1 MAQPSE
7 ARCVCL
13 EDQPAPPSPPTH
25 LLTLPVS
32 LLTACNK
39 GPWTE
44 EEDQII
50 LERVQQH
57 GTKWAKISGLYLPDR
72 PENDIKNRWH
82 IPDTAAPALAEWA
95 SRAHLDPAAAC
106 ARGGRPPAD
115 IRRPRQPECDG
126 RGGRG
131 GGEHGGM
138 MMQHRNERRWRPYK
152 GAARP
157 LLLRREDGRQD
168 EHFLVLQS
176 GLESFL

>member
-25 LLTLPVS
+25 LLTLPFP

-82 IPDTAAPALAEWA
+82 ILIRLHQHSQNGHHAPISTLQPHALA
-95 SRAHLDPAAAC
+95 AAAHPPTL
-106 ARGGRPPAD
+106 GGLGSLNA
-115 IRRPRQPECDG
+115 
-126 RGGRG
+126 
-131 GGEHGGM
+131 M
-138 MMQHRNERRWRPYK
+138 V
-152 GAARP
+152 AAAAAA
-157 LLLRREDGRQD
+157 ENMEG
-168 EHFLVLQS
+168 
-176 GLESFL
+176 